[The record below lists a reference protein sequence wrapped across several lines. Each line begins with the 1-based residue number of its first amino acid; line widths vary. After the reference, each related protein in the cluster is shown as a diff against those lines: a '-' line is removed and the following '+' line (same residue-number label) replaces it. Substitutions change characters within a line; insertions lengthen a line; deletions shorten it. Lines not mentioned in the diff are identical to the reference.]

1 MGYSFVHINKLY
13 SYYKIGKAY
22 EHNYRLSNVSN
33 AISEYRNKN
42 EELISLP
49 VKADRQ
55 LSYLEAWQERL
66 HALPAYAKG
75 NRKIRKNAI
84 LALEIVTSFPGKIAI
99 RFLWSNGKK
108 QMSDGYKNLL
118 MRIWKN
124 MEITF

>member
-84 LALEIVTSFPGKIAI
+84 LALEIVTSFSRENRNQVPLEHHVP
-99 RFLWSNGKK
+99 R
-108 QMSDGYKNLL
+108 
-118 MRIWKN
+118 
-124 MEITF
+124 

>member
-75 NRKIRKNAI
+75 NRNVSCLRVFRK
-84 LALEIVTSFPGKIAI
+84 KC
-99 RFLWSNGKK
+99 
-108 QMSDGYKNLL
+108 
-118 MRIWKN
+118 
-124 MEITF
+124 

>member
-49 VKADRQ
+49 VKADR
-55 LSYLEAWQERL
+55 
-66 HALPAYAKG
+66 
-75 NRKIRKNAI
+75 
-84 LALEIVTSFPGKIAI
+84 
-99 RFLWSNGKK
+99 
-108 QMSDGYKNLL
+108 
-118 MRIWKN
+118 
-124 MEITF
+124 